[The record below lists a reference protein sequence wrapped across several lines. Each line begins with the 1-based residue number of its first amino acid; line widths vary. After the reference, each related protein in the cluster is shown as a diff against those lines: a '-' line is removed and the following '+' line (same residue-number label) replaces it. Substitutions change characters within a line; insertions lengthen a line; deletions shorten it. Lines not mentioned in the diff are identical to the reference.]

1 MTQFAARVLY
11 TRHVQ
16 KKRKTWQDGYLAV
29 NPQDSYNRTGK
40 LYDEEGKLIAS
51 SRIPGSQTIDAES
64 EGGVV
69 ARWTHPVSVTKLA
82 YTLL

>member
-29 NPQDSYNRTGK
+29 NSQDSYNRAGK
-40 LYDEEGKLIAS
+40 LYDEEGKLVAS
-51 SRIPGSQTIDAES
+51 SRIPDSQTIDAES
-64 EGGVV
+64 EGGFMNPHC
-69 ARWTHPVSVTKLA
+69 R
-82 YTLL
+82 TLVQRQLSL